1 MFEVEV
7 VIFFVYDHVLQQC
20 VIQVDRPAT
29 AGTNHL
35 YMVLPVAKESIL
47 QFVSVDLD
55 GGMEN
60 LCLHQYTHGVVHRC
74 PRDMVV
80 LAPFQQVTC
89 GEQPLLLTNMFQQS
103 LPLG

>member
-35 YMVLPVAKESIL
+35 YMVLLVAKEFVL
-47 QFVSVDLD
+47 QFVSVDLY

-74 PRDMVV
+74 SRDMVA
-80 LAPFQQVTC
+80 LAPVQQVTC
-89 GEQPLLLTNMFQQS
+89 GEHPMLLANVFQQS
-103 LPLG
+103 LPFR